1 MAADPSDAEPYVDP
15 VRAVF
20 EEIEADLIEVIAVAL
35 AAGVSRAVLQQRL
48 LAHVAGYGGQVQQL
62 IGQALADA
70 FTRGQETA
78 EADAGSKGKRAKP
91 PTTNPAKPVLAR
103 LIRQAPTM
111 ALRIHDQV
119 NREVTDAMT
128 AGRYG
133 TRKAAAADLLQKY
146 AAKGI
151 TGFTDSAGRSWDL
164 VSYAEVVTRTT
175 TAQTLVD
182 AHLQRLQSMGKDL
195 VIVSEAPESCDI
207 CDEWEGA
214 VLSISGQTRAG
225 RQTIDGH
232 AVTVKGTVA
241 QARAAGVWHP
251 NCFPGEVLVTSPGK
265 VDAADSRW
273 YEGDLVVI
281 HTASGN
287 ELPVTPN
294 HPVLT
299 PEGWVAAGS
308 LDVGDSVIRYR
319 DRVERVID
327 QPGPCDEEIPTP
339 ISEVYDSLR
348 QSGAVTTM
356 RVPVAPEQFH
366 GDGLGS
372 DVEVVLS
379 DRLLW
384 DHVDAEVGHGGRDVS
399 LVVGDAGPATLLTLS
414 SSLQI
419 LGGPLH
425 PADGVV
431 SGGHLGRSL
440 LCRHGRPL
448 HPFGFRP
455 GAGGNAMT
463 LERVAD
469 GDLVA
474 PDGQADL
481 LLGEPGLVE
490 LDSIVEPDR
499 SLSLGT
505 EQSSLAGRS
514 ELDASDPE
522 SLVQAGL
529 ADADGGRQLLNA
541 LAGSVAT
548 DDIVK
553 IERRHFAGH
562 VFNLQTESGW
572 YTAGSIVVHNCRH
585 RVGIFLPGRT
595 RPIEASK
602 DPEGS
607 KLRAQQRYRERRVR
621 EHKRRV
627 LAAEAAGGKTSPE
640 AKAARA
646 KLRAYQAD
654 FAAWRKAN
662 GRKNLTARTSLTV
675 R

>member
-1 MAADPSDAEPYVDP
+1 MVADPSDADPYVDP
-15 VRAVF
+15 VTAVF
-20 EEIEADLIEVIAVAL
+20 EQVEAELIEIIAAGL
-35 AAGVSRAVLQQRL
+35 AAGTTQAALRRL
-48 LAHVAGYGGQVQQL
+48 LMAKVASYAGQVQQL
-62 IGQALADA
+62 IGQALTDA
-70 FTRGQETA
+70 FLRGQETA
-78 EADAGSKGKRAKP
+78 EADAEPKGKRAKP
-91 PTTNPAKPVLAR
+91 PRTHPVKAVLGR

-111 ALRIHDQV
+111 ALRIHDQA
-119 NREVTDAMT
+119 NRDVTDAMT

-151 TGFTDSAGRSWDL
+151 VGFTDSAGRSWDL

-182 AHLQRLQSMGKDL
+182 AHLQRLQGMGKDL
-195 VIVSEAPESCDI
+195 VIVSDSPEECAL
-207 CDEWEGA
+207 CRPWESK
-214 VLSISGQTRAG
+214 VLSITG
-225 RQTIDGH
+225 RTKTGTIDGH
-232 AVTVKGTVA
+232 RVVVAGTVA
-241 QARAAGVWHP
+241 EARAAGVWHP
-251 NCFPGEVLVTSPGK
+251 NCFPGDVLVTSPGK

-356 RVPVAPEQFH
+356 RVPVSPEQFH

-384 DHVDAEVGHGGRDVS
+384 DHVDAEVGHGGRDVG
-399 LVVGDAGPATLLTLS
+399 LVVGGAGPAPLL
-414 SSLQI
+414 SLGAPLQVF
-419 LGGPLH
+419 GGPLDT
-425 PADGVV
+425 ADGVV
-431 SGGHLGRSL
+431 GSDNLSRAL

-448 HPFGFRP
+448 QSLSLRA
-455 GAGGNAMT
+455 GASDDAVALEPTLDGGLSNAE
-463 LERVAD
+463 LL
-469 GDLVA
+469 GDLS
-474 PDGQADL
+474 
-481 LLGEPGLVE
+481 LGEPLLVE
-490 LDSIVEPDR
+490 LDALLEPVGA
-499 SLSLGT
+499 LMLGA
-505 EQSSLAGRS
+505 ESAGLTGRP
-514 ELDASDPE
+514 ELDAGDLEP
-522 SLVQAGL
+522 LVQTGL
-529 ADADGGRQLLNA
+529 ADADGGRQLLDA

-553 IERRHFAGH
+553 VERRDFAGH
-562 VFNLQTESGW
+562 VYNLQTESGW
-572 YTAGSIVVHNCRH
+572 YTAGSIVVHNCKH

-595 RPIEASK
+595 RSMGVTA
-602 DPEGS
+602 DPEGA
-607 KLRAQQRYRERRVR
+607 KLRAQQRARERRVR

-627 LAAEAAGGKTSPE
+627 LAAEAAAGKTSPE

-646 KLRAYQAD
+646 KLRGYQAE
-654 FAAWRKAN
+654 FTVWRKAN
-662 GRKNLTARTSLTV
+662 DRKDLSGRTSLKV